1 MNLQLTTDND
11 LAIVDG
17 GLKYVNGLDEIAQK
31 TRNVLQCSQGDWFL
45 DLDQGLPFFQEIF
58 RKAQS
63 LSYIENIYLEA
74 INSVP
79 GIIDIN
85 EFKVEFEPS
94 TRVVNITFKAATSD
108 GVLNFNL
115 EG

>member
-1 MNLQLTTDND
+1 MNLLLTEHSD
-11 LAIVDG
+11 LAIIDG
-17 GLKYVNGLDEIAQK
+17 GLQYVTGIDEIAQK
-31 TRNVLQCSQGDWFL
+31 TKDVLTRSEGDWFL

-63 LSYIENIYLEA
+63 LSYIENIYLDT
-74 INSVP
+74 IGSIP
-79 GIIDIN
+79 GIIDIVQ
-85 EFKVEFEPS
+85 FRIDFEPA
-94 TRVVNITFKAATSD
+94 TRVADITFKATTSD